1 MLHKIKYL
9 SRSTKRM
16 ILFLIDFLLIA
27 ASLAMAFALRFGMPF
42 PVEPILANW
51 VLFPVMLFVGALTI
65 WAMRLNHI
73 KIHTVEN
80 NTVLRLAVSA
90 TFLAMAA
97 MAVSFLLNLSAPR
110 SVPVIFGAM
119 FFMSSVVVH
128 FLGRYTLE
136 LANDRTRQRVPVAIY
151 GAGNTGEQLAAALT
165 QNGENKPVCF
175 IDDNLQLHGTMIG
188 GLKVHPAS
196 SLRRLKK
203 KHGLKR
209 VLIAMPSASSFRRKE
224 IIDALSTQSIEVME
238 LPNVS
243 DEVGNRSVEMGLQ
256 AKRLKEIATTSN
268 QKTRDQNVLEALRGK
283 TIFIAGAGGTIGTE
297 LSQQIIRFEPAKIVL
312 FEKNEAALL
321 KVLRGVQ
328 TLVDKTNSG
337 TEIKAK
343 TGSIHEIGRIQHLI
357 KSEGVQIII
366 NAAHYGDWQL
376 SEENVF
382 DVVETNVL
390 GPVTLAEAA
399 IEAQVDQLVLL
410 STERTAAPR
419 HLVDET
425 QMLAEK
431 LVTGMSPKAKKPAI
445 NVLRFGA
452 TAGPVGDITPLLE
465 QQIRNHNSVT
475 LPDPEMTRFFFTT
488 SKAVDLI
495 LHALPHGAELH
506 CKPAHLS
513 KGEPVKVME
522 FVDKVIDMTGKGMRS
537 DNNPFGVEVKFSGL
551 RPGEELHENWPAQ
564 SFAPLASNPNL
575 LIAPQS
581 DFSMVEHALLIKN
594 VKNGLKTY
602 DEDALR
608 RSLRPAEPREAA
620 KVVEMA

>member
-1 MLHKIKYL
+1 
-9 SRSTKRM
+9 
-16 ILFLIDFLLIA
+16 
-27 ASLAMAFALRFGMPF
+27 
-42 PVEPILANW
+42 
-51 VLFPVMLFVGALTI
+51 
-65 WAMRLNHI
+65 
-73 KIHTVEN
+73 
-80 NTVLRLAVSA
+80 
-90 TFLAMAA
+90 
-97 MAVSFLLNLSAPR
+97 
-110 SVPVIFGAM
+110 
-119 FFMSSVVVH
+119 
-128 FLGRYTLE
+128 
-136 LANDRTRQRVPVAIY
+136 
-151 GAGNTGEQLAAALT
+151 
-165 QNGENKPVCF
+165 
-175 IDDNLQLHGTMIG
+175 MIG
-188 GLKVHPAS
+188 GLKVHPPG

-224 IIDALSTQSIEVME
+224 IIDALSTQSIEVIE

-268 QKTRDQNVLEALRGK
+268 QKTRDPNVLEALRGK

-328 TLVDKTNSG
+328 TLVDRTNSG

-343 TGSIHEIGRIQHLI
+343 TGSIHEIGRIHHLI

-390 GPVTLAEAA
+390 GPVTLSEAA

-410 STERTAAPR
+410 STERTATPR

-488 SKAVDLI
+488 SKAVDWI

-564 SFAPLASNPNL
+564 SLAPLASNPNL